1 MPSAPSRSL
10 RALLAVVAL
19 AGICALCCGAEQA
32 QARPATPAA
41 ATVADGS
48 VYGEIA
54 SFILSNIG
62 STLVGDATD
71 AVLGQVLDA
80 VGLGDDTGAQLTA
93 ISNKL
98 DQINSKLDALSNQV
112 SQVLSAVQQG
122 TCATLSGQLAQTRS
136 TIDVAWNEYVQL
148 ATLKSQAAR
157 KAAAATLLTYLD
169 SQINFPAQELEI
181 HNTLVSPGAGAEGL
195 VTACGQAVQSPSALL
210 TAKSAGPVR
219 EVLDFWQAYETK
231 LLLLQTEDLDAH
243 HQRSAA
249 KAAVASVKANLEQ
262 EVSTLLPPVPA
273 GYFYDKKTQRL
284 WFLKVPIV
292 ATYTE
297 ASAYASHITQTQKRQ
312 WHIPTA
318 ADITSLGNDCCPGAV
333 SASTSFSSTEGFQT
347 FYGALVRLAGVQ
359 FAPVA
364 GSAYAQAIEANAA
377 AATTSTSTSTTT
389 GTTAT
394 QTIGGTT
401 VPLDRNHVFPVMNG
415 FSNVS
420 SGNIGGYVFV
430 WYHVGK
436 RVRYAY

>member
-1 MPSAPSRSL
+1 MPSVQSRSL
-10 RALLAVVAL
+10 RVLLAVGVAV
-19 AGICALCCGAEQA
+19 GVCALCLGAAEA
-32 QARPATPAA
+32 QARPAKTAS
-41 ATVADGS
+41 ATVAEGS
-48 VYGEIA
+48 IYGDIA

-122 TCATLSGQLAQTRS
+122 TCAALSGQLAQTRS

-148 ATLKSQAAR
+148 ATVKSQAAR
-157 KAAAATLLTYLD
+157 KVAAATLLTYLD
-169 SQINFPAQELEI
+169 TEINFPAEELEI

-195 VTACGQAVQSPSALL
+195 VTACGQAVQSPSVLL
-210 TAKSAGPVR
+210 TASSAGPVR

-231 LLLLQTEDLDAH
+231 LLLLQTEDLNAH
-243 HQRSAA
+243 HERAAA
-249 KAAVASVKANLEQ
+249 KAAVASVKVNLKQ
-262 EVSTLLPPVPA
+262 EVSTLLPPVPS

-284 WFLKVPIV
+284 WFLKVPLV
-292 ATYTE
+292 TSYAA
-297 ASAYASHITQTQKRQ
+297 ASSYASHITQTQKRQ
-312 WHIPTA
+312 WHIPTETDLNGLA
-318 ADITSLGNDCCPGAV
+318 ADCCPGAL
-333 SASTSFSSTEGFQT
+333 STSTPSSEGFQT

-364 GSAYAQAIEANAA
+364 GSAYAQAVAANEAA
-377 AATTSTSTSTTT
+377 SGTTT
-389 GTTAT
+389 TT
-394 QTIGGTT
+394 
-401 VPLDRNHVFPVMNG
+401 PLSRNQILPVLNG
-415 FSNVS
+415 FSNAS
-420 SGNIGGYVFV
+420 NANLGGYVFI

-436 RVRYAY
+436 RARYAY